1 MTSALVYVQNHN
13 GGLIKCRALLDT
25 CASTNFISES
35 IVKRLNIPVYTQP
48 LLIGAING
56 ISTESKGLVHISIK
70 SIHDDFTKNLTCLII
85 PTITDSVPS
94 EVFPRNTIRIPGNVS
109 RYRKNVQ
116 VQVHNDDRR
125 YQRIIWR
132 RDGEIKTFQLN
143 TLTFGVAS
151 SPFLA
156 IRTIQKLAEDEQ
168 HLYPRAAEVLKS
180 HLYVDDLLTGAETI
194 DDARI
199 LRDEVITLLAR
210 GGFNIRQWASND
222 KRVINDLTPNALHA
236 NLALNADH
244 ALKTLGITWN
254 IQNDEIRYLTKPIG
268 NATKITKRNILSE
281 SAKIFDPLGLLGP
294 VILYIKKIMQDVWR
308 CGLHWDESVP
318 QTIHSDWL
326 EFTRQWETMGQISFP
341 RKLLTD
347 DCQDVQL
354 HGFCDASN
362 TGYGACIYIRSLGK
376 DGNVVVRLLCAKS
389 RVAPLKTITI
399 PRLELCGA
407 LVLAQLYR
415 ETKDTLRVTINR
427 TVFWSDSTIVLHW
440 LNTTPHLLKTY
451 IANRVATIQEIT
463 GSHEWRHVRT
473 ADNPADAISRGQLP
487 FNFLRNRAW
496 STGPTWLIRSES
508 EWPNEFEQL
517 AEIPEL
523 KKNICLLSVHTDL
536 DIFGKYSSYSK
547 LLRVIAYCLRFRP
560 NNKYSGTLCAEEINI
575 AETKILKLL
584 QAHQFADTIQ
594 ELSNNS
600 IYKGKFANLSPFIDE
615 NGLVR
620 VGGRLHKSDL
630 TFSQRHPIL
639 LPNRHC
645 LTDNIIREL
654 HKKHYHA
661 GIQTTLY
668 ILRQRFWVSDGRN
681 QAVHLEVVSEL
692 TSDGFIAALRR
703 FIARRGLPQHI
714 YSDNGTNFVGANNQ
728 LKEIYALLNSEEHKT
743 RVSEFALEQ
752 RITWHFIP
760 PLAPHF
766 GGLWESTVK
775 SFKHHVK
782 RVIGKTLFTFEELC
796 TFTTEIE
803 GILNSRP
810 IATISSD
817 PNDLLV
823 LSPAHYLI
831 GKPVTSLP
839 ENDLLSVPDNRLS
852 VWQHIAKMRQD
863 FWARWSL
870 EYLNELQVRGKW
882 KTDGPKLTIGA
893 VVLIKE
899 KNLPCTRWMLGKVT
913 SIHPGEDGITRAATI
928 KTTTGEIKRSAKSL
942 CILPI
947 E

>member
-1 MTSALVYVQNHN
+1 M
-13 GGLIKCRALLDT
+13 
-25 CASTNFISES
+25 
-35 IVKRLNIPVYTQP
+35 
-48 LLIGAING
+48 
-56 ISTESKGLVHISIK
+56 
-70 SIHDDFTKNLTCLII
+70 
-85 PTITDSVPS
+85 
-94 EVFPRNTIRIPGNVS
+94 
-109 RYRKNVQ
+109 YRQ

-125 YQRIIWR
+125 YQRVIWR

-523 KKNICLLSVHTDL
+523 KKNICLMSVHTDL

-681 QAVHLEVVSEL
+681 QVRKIIRTCTRCYRFNADTVKYKMGNLPASRVRVTTPFTNTGIDFCGPFFIKERKFRNRTRIKVYVCIFICMTIKAVHLEVVSEL

-782 RVIGKTLFTFEELC
+782 RVIGETLFTFEELC